1 LPGAA
6 DQERDMSSLVLAVLL
21 LNITGGKIQ
30 GTVRDVDSGK
40 PIPYAN
46 IIVLDTQLGAAVDED
61 GYFFILNVPSDIYM
75 IEVSHMGYQ
84 TKIIKDVI
92 VETNQTARL
101 EITLK
106 QSPIEIAPVTVF
118 SQTPYVSKDMTGTT
132 YIIREAELGALPVD
146 YAIEYIA
153 FQPSVARLD
162 TAFHVRGGRATE
174 VLYMIDNVSIIDPH
188 SGNPVIS
195 IPKSVVNE
203 VIFLPGGYDVEYG
216 RAMSGVVNLVAER
229 PAERI
234 SAEVF
239 GKTETIMPFYYDF
252 GYQNYQSTLHLPVS
266 DKLKGL
272 VSFDVMHT
280 EDWNPRLFVLPHK
293 QRDDYTLYGKWLFTG
308 SGKLKVALS
317 GAKSRSQFDR
327 YDTKWKFNLNHY
339 RSDMIEGNL
348 GVINVNYLPDSRML
362 LNFTVSRLHSNKI
375 YGVRERGSY
384 GTFEDFTF
392 RDCATLQWPEFSV
405 RNPFGANYYILG
417 EIPFH
422 EYPITSGDFPEYRN
436 MSSAVINICCQA
448 NIQAHRYHEIKAG
461 FGYSSLGLDNFNH
474 FVASKY
480 IFSGDTGQFI
490 DEYHHDP
497 KEYYF
502 YIQDNIDYKGLYAKV
517 GCRYDRFAMDIEG
530 IPEKTILSPR
540 CGVSFMVTE
549 RFLFRSNIGL
559 YVQPPLYDHVYS
571 YYNLLPIPDYVDRY
585 LPLVGNPNLGP
596 EKTMSYEIGLQ
607 GILSRNLGTTVNIF
621 YKDVSDLIGTRFIAA
636 MPQDH
641 IRYQNIEYANIRGI
655 ETILELKHPFFSGK
669 VSYTLSWSRGT
680 SSYAE
685 EVYDIYD
692 WYENYDTV
700 TFFAEEYYLNFDQRH
715 RIFVQGTVNL
725 PFQTGVHLFGYFGS
739 GFPYT
744 PWGEE
749 GMTEERNVLR
759 FEFQKR
765 LDCVITKSFRI
776 GKVALNLNL
785 EVINIL
791 GERYQI
797 RTHGPLIAY
806 EQIHYTEFVRQ
817 YYRRIYDIPS
827 KYYSPAADKNH
838 DGLVT
843 AKEQYEAFIDFVAD
857 TDDWVNA
864 YSAPRRARF
873 GFSVAF

>member
-1 LPGAA
+1 
-6 DQERDMSSLVLAVLL
+6 MSSLVFAVLL
-21 LNITGGKIQ
+21 LNISGGKIQ
-30 GTVRDVDSGK
+30 GTVTDEDSGK
-40 PIPYAN
+40 PIPFAN
-46 IIVLDTQLGAAVDED
+46 VIVLKTQLGAAVDED

-75 IEVSHMGYQ
+75 VEISHMGYQ

-92 VETNQTARL
+92 VETNQTVRL

-118 SQTPYVSKDMTGTT
+118 SKTPYVSKDMTGTT
-132 YIIREAELGALPVD
+132 YIIREAELTTVPVD
-146 YAIEYIA
+146 YAIDYIA
-153 FQPSVARLD
+153 FQPSVAHLD

-174 VLYMIDNVSIIDPH
+174 VQYMIDNVSIIDPH
-188 SGNPVIS
+188 SGNPVIN

-216 RAMSGVVNLVAER
+216 RAMSGVVNLIAER
-229 PAERI
+229 PAESIR
-234 SAEVF
+234 AEVY

-252 GYQNYQSTLHLPVS
+252 GYQNYQSSVHLPLS
-266 DKLKGL
+266 KKLKGFM
-272 VSFDVMHT
+272 SFDLMHT
-280 EDWNPRLFVLPHK
+280 EDWNPRLFALPHK
-293 QRDDYTLYGKWLFTG
+293 QRDDYTVYGKWLYTG

-327 YDTKWKFNLNHY
+327 YDSKWKFNLNHY
-339 RSDMIEGNL
+339 RSDLIDGDMEVLNA
-348 GVINVNYLPDSRML
+348 NYMPDSRTL
-362 LNFTVSRLHSNKI
+362 LNVTLSRLHVDRI
-375 YGVRERGSY
+375 YGVRERGDY
-384 GTFEDFTF
+384 GPLEDFTF
-392 RDCATLQWPEFSV
+392 RDYETLKWPEFSV
-405 RNPFGANYYILG
+405 RNPFGANYYIMG
-417 EIPFH
+417 KIPFH

-436 MSSAVINICCQA
+436 MSSEVINISAKVNMQV
-448 NIQAHRYHEIKAG
+448 HRYHEIKAG
-461 FGYSSLGLDNFNH
+461 LGCSYLGLDNFNH

-480 IFSGDTGQFI
+480 IFSGDTGLFV
-490 DEYHHDP
+490 DEYHYDP
-497 KEYYF
+497 KEYYL
-502 YIQDNIDYKGLYAKV
+502 YVQDNIDYEGLYAKV

-530 IPEKTILSPR
+530 VPAKAVLSPR

-549 RFLFRSNIGL
+549 KFLFRSNIGL
-559 YVQPPLYDHVYS
+559 YAQPPLYDHVYS

-607 GILSRNLGTTVNIF
+607 GVLNRHLGTTVNIF

-636 MPQDH
+636 VPQDH
-641 IRYQNIEYANIRGI
+641 VRYQNIEYANIRGI
-655 ETILELKHPFFSGK
+655 ETILEFNYPIFNGK
-669 VSYTLSWSRGT
+669 ISYTLSWSRGT

-715 RIFVQGTVNL
+715 RVFVQGTMKL
-725 PFQTGVHLFGYFGS
+725 PLETGVHIFGYFGS

-749 GMTEERNVLR
+749 GKTEDRNALR

-765 LDCVITKSFRI
+765 LDCVITKSMRI

-785 EVINIL
+785 EVINVL

-797 RTHGPLIAY
+797 RTHGPLIEY
-806 EQIHYTEFVRQ
+806 ENIHYIDFYRQ
-817 YYRRIYDIPS
+817 YYRRMYDILS
-827 KYYSPAADKNH
+827 KDYSPSADVNH

-864 YSAPRRARF
+864 YSPPRRARLGLSIVF
-873 GFSVAF
+873 